1 MDTSNEFDNKIK
13 IRLSIPLLLAAILS
27 MVFYYLTCFRT
38 FTWWD
43 SAEYSVAALTLGV
56 PHPPGSLLTV
66 IAGWMATRLPFGVDK
81 FFTLNLLMSV
91 IAALTVY
98 IVGRVALSLYY
109 QSSEN
114 DINSG
119 FFSAYQN
126 GAFIGALTFG
136 VSITTWYYA
145 IRFTPYMTT
154 GLMSAFIIM
163 AMLAWQR
170 RSADANAHLWLGLV
184 TLLFGLDFSIHRT
197 NLLMLPALF
206 IWVWIFNP
214 KAFLAIK
221 NWLYGTI
228 GLVIGL
234 ALQLLI
240 MPIAARQPFMNFNDP
255 SSWSRFW
262 GYLTLKQYGGGWLI
276 NIFPRK
282 APFLSV
288 QVADYLRIFGDNFAN
303 NNLMYAGFLPLIVGL
318 AGLVILFKRNW
329 RMGLGLITLFLFA
342 SLGAIIYFNLPANY
356 FRSIDRHYMPSFVI
370 FGILIAYGA
379 AVLAKYAN
387 NIRFSYWGLGG
398 IITILLLLMPG
409 QAINNN
415 YSGVDGSKAYF
426 AYDTARN
433 YLASLPNKAII
444 FTQADI
450 DTYPL
455 WCLQVAEKMRPDIT
469 VCNIGLMN
477 TPWFIK
483 QIRDNDKAFPVRLN
497 DNEIAA
503 LSPIPWQDTTITLP
517 VTGNCESFGLSSDLK
532 LPDSVNLMAPPTIQG
547 KYVLVQDQ
555 MILKT
560 IEASNWDRPICFST
574 MLPDQTIRWLKP
586 YLRLEGL
593 FWRLVPVRSDETE
606 KALLRKNL
614 IENYSYRGFTAS
626 NIRIEEPTKWVGYN
640 YCSSFLM
647 LSSMEYGSGDTL
659 GCRKTMGLLDS
670 LISPERL
677 ELPPPLREALAN
689 GCR

>member
-1 MDTSNEFDNKIK
+1 MDTSYESGNQIK
-13 IRLSIPLLLAAILS
+13 SRFSIALVIAALISFVL
-27 MVFYYLTCFRT
+27 YWLTCFRT

-66 IAGWMATRLPFGVDK
+66 IAGWIATRLPFGIDK

-91 IAALTVY
+91 MAALTVY

-109 QSSEN
+109 QSSDN

-119 FFSAYQN
+119 LFSAPLN

-154 GLMSAFIIM
+154 GLMSALIIT

-170 RSADANAHLWLGLV
+170 RITDSSAHLRLGLV

-214 KAFLAIK
+214 KAFLSIK
-221 NWLYGTI
+221 NWMSGII
-228 GLVIGL
+228 GLVIGF

-240 MPIAARQPFMNFNDP
+240 MPIAAGQPFMNFNDP

-262 GYLTLKQYGGGWLI
+262 DYLALKQYGGGWLI

-288 QVADYLRIFGDNFAN
+288 QVADYIKIFGDNFAN
-303 NNLMYAGFLPLIVGL
+303 NNLMYAGFLPVIVGL
-318 AGLVILFKRNW
+318 TGLVILFKRNW
-329 RMGLGLITLFLFA
+329 RMGLGLIALFLFA

-379 AVLAKYAN
+379 AVLLKYAN
-387 NIRFSYWGLGG
+387 NIKYSYRGLSA
-398 IITILLLLMPG
+398 IIIILLLSMPG

-415 YSGVDGSKAYF
+415 YRAVDGSKSYF

-469 VCNIGLMN
+469 ICNIGLMN
-477 TPWFIK
+477 TPWYIK

-517 VTGNCESFGLSSDLK
+517 VSGNCESFGLPSDLK
-532 LPDSVNLMAPPTIQG
+532 LPDSVNLIATPTIQG

-560 IEASNWDRPICFST
+560 IQASNWDRPICFST
-574 MLPDQTIRWLKP
+574 MLPDQTIKWLKP

-593 FWRLVPVRSDETE
+593 FWRLMPLRSEEVETV
-606 KALLRKNL
+606 LLRKNL
-614 IENYSYRGFTAS
+614 IENYSYRGFTDS
-626 NIRIEEPTKWVGYN
+626 DIKIEEPTKWVGYN
-640 YCSSFLM
+640 YCSAFIT
-647 LSSMEYGSGDTL
+647 LSSMQYGSGDSV
-659 GCRKTMGLLDS
+659 GCGNTIAQLHK
-670 LISPERL
+670 LISPKDL
-677 ELPPPLREALAN
+677 SVPPDLMNAITNA
-689 GCR
+689 CK